1 VSAGGLRWGTGKRL
15 EFIDSRLFWDGVVSC
30 QELAGIFGISL
41 QQASADFARYLEMAP
56 GNAVCNRSENGYV
69 RSETFSPKLTT
80 PDSVRQIAHLRL
92 MAEGIVRKGFGGFGQ
107 APSFDVVPGP
117 ARRIDPPVLRAILDA
132 IRRWQEIEITYQA
145 MSRPET
151 ERRWTAPHALAF
163 DGFRWHARARCVRDG
178 AFKDFVLARMS
189 STGDRRPSAI
199 DPHADKAWH
208 QSVRTIIG
216 PHPGLSAGQRK
227 AVEAGYGMTGGVS
240 VIDVR
245 ASFLWY
251 FLKGFGIEGDAV
263 AKSPQDPHIVL
274 LSREDVMA
282 SLSSRQ
288 EA

>member
-1 VSAGGLRWGTGKRL
+1 MSAGGLRWGTEKRL
-15 EFIDSRLFWDGVVSC
+15 EFIDSRLFWDGVINR

-56 GNAVCNRSENGYV
+56 GNAAYNRSANGYV

-80 PDSVRQIAHLRL
+80 PDSARQLAHLRL
-92 MAEGIVRKGFGGFGQ
+92 MAEGIVQEGFGGFGQ

-117 ARRIDPPVLRAILDA
+117 ARRIDPLVLRAILDA
-132 IRRWQEIEITYQA
+132 IRRRQEIEITYQA
-145 MSRPET
+145 MSRPEA
-151 ERRWTAPHALAF
+151 ERRWIAPHALAF

-189 STGDRRPSAI
+189 SPGDMRPSAI
-199 DPHADKAWH
+199 DSHADKAWY

-227 AVEAGYGMTGGVS
+227 AVEADYGMTGGVA

-251 FLKGFGIEGDAV
+251 FLKRFGIEGDAV
-263 AKSPQDPHIVL
+263 AKSPQDQHIVL
-274 LSREDVMA
+274 LNRDEVMV